1 MLENIVPFVLIAF
14 AYHHC
19 KQREIFVGVG
29 AILAGSKHTSPAMRR
44 RTPKP
49 REIEP
54 DVNIPGPD
62 NTELLIMGIIRDKKE
77 EKYHE
82 AHHVINHS

>member
-29 AILAGSKHTSPAMRR
+29 AIIVSFITLSRLVMGERNIHTNCLQNVYKIFYIVKLAVGT
-44 RTPKP
+44 
-49 REIEP
+49 
-54 DVNIPGPD
+54 NIGT
-62 NTELLIMGIIRDKKE
+62 NSL
-77 EKYHE
+77 
-82 AHHVINHS
+82 VSN

>member
-29 AILAGSKHTSPAMRR
+29 AIIVSFITLSRLVMGERNIHTNCLENVHKIFYIVITKLSKLVVGT
-44 RTPKP
+44 
-49 REIEP
+49 
-54 DVNIPGPD
+54 NIGT
-62 NTELLIMGIIRDKKE
+62 NSL
-77 EKYHE
+77 
-82 AHHVINHS
+82 VSN